1 MGTYCAP
8 PVTDLFF
15 VCYERYFM
23 LSLTITKLMLLTHF
37 NSGSRY
43 LDDLHNIDNPYFK
56 QMESQIYPNELQ
68 LNKAKSFNTESSFM
82 DVDFSTANG
91 IVSSIIYDK

>member
-1 MGTYCAP
+1 
-8 PVTDLFF
+8 
-15 VCYERYFM
+15 
-23 LSLTITKLMLLTHF
+23 MLLTHF

-91 IVSSIIYDK
+91 IVSSIIYDKWDDFNFEIVMFAPPPPMVYTYVS